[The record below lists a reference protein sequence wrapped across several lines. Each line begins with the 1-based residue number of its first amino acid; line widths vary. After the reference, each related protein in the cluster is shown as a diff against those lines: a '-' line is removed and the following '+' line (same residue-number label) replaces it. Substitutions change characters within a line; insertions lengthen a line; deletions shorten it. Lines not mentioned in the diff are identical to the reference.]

1 MFAVVRTGGKQLRV
15 APGESVRVE
24 KLDGAIGDTVELD
37 EVLLVGGEG
46 DARIGM
52 PLVQGVKVVGT
63 ITDQARGPKLTI
75 FKMKRRKG
83 YRRKAGHRQPYTE
96 IRSGKLTQRPGQPGA
111 AARRQGVRRSDCDGR
126 LDPGSTGG
134 HANPPR
140 SQRGPGSRLHPVRPV
155 RRRRELRQV
164 PRPRRRASR
173 AQAGI
178 VGESATPTSVGRRR
192 ASLP

>member
-24 KLDGAIGDTVELD
+24 KLAGAIGDTVELD

-46 DARIGM
+46 DARIGT
-52 PLVQGVKVVGT
+52 PLVEGAKVVGT

-96 IRSGKLTQRPGQPGA
+96 IRVDRVEG
-111 AARRQGVRRSDCDGR
+111 
-126 LDPGSTGG
+126 
-134 HANPPR
+134 
-140 SQRGPGSRLHPVRPV
+140 
-155 RRRRELRQV
+155 
-164 PRPRRRASR
+164 
-173 AQAGI
+173 
-178 VGESATPTSVGRRR
+178 
-192 ASLP
+192 